1 MFDSIRNRLIL
12 IAIVVATSVFY
23 LFPRDIKVREQ
34 GPDGAM
40 RDTVI
45 TRIPLKLGLDLQGG
59 MHLKLELDES
69 NRVSDNKSRDIDLAR
84 TVLMKRIDEFGVTE
98 PVIQKL
104 GEDRIVVELAGVTDP
119 GRAEAIV
126 NRTAKLEFVITDMTN
141 ALANALP
148 AMDRVLAQLGVSA
161 EAGGTST
168 PSNRVEELLGG
179 ARGDSAEQAEVPAA
193 GDTAAAQA
201 TSARNTGPVLQS
213 LIVPGNSGIPGE
225 YMVREAAFVRVD
237 SMLRIPEVARLI
249 PRNIVLR
256 WARTPEVF
264 GAETVR
270 FLYALEAEPIITGD
284 RLERAVAQIDQMSN
298 QPIVSFQLDRAGAR
312 RFGAQTGQHVGDYMA
327 IVLDNFV
334 QGRPPVI
341 NSRIDRSGQIEL
353 SGRSIQEAQDLALV
367 LNAGAL
373 PFALKIVDRK
383 EIGPSLGEDSIR
395 GGIIAGIVGM
405 VLVVLIMIW
414 YYRLA
419 GVLSIIA
426 LSLYVLFTLAALS
439 AIGATLTLPGLAG
452 LVLSIGMA
460 VDANVLIFERIREE
474 LQAGR
479 TVRLSMLEGFKNA
492 MAAIIDSNVTM
503 VLTALFL
510 FQFGTGPVRGFAVT
524 LILGVLASMFS
535 AIFITKTLF
544 LIWLSRRD
552 PSSTTLS
559 I

>member
-141 ALANALP
+141 ALANVLP

-161 EAGGTST
+161 EAGTTST
-168 PSNRVEELLGG
+168 PSSRVEELLTG
-179 ARGDSAEQAEVPAA
+179 ARGDSAEQAEDPAA
-193 GDTAAAQA
+193 GDSAAAQA
-201 TSARNTGPVLQS
+201 TSPRNTGPVLQS

-492 MAAIIDSNVTM
+492 MSAIIDSNVTM

>member
-1 MFDSIRNRLIL
+1 MFESIRNRLIL

-23 LFPRDIKVREQ
+23 LFPRDVTVREQ

-69 NRVSDNKSRDIDLAR
+69 NRVSDDKSRDIDLAR

-104 GEDRIVVELAGVTDP
+104 GEDRIVVELAGITDP

-148 AMDRVLAQLGVSA
+148 AMDRVLAQLGVTA
-161 EAGGTST
+161 DAGEAT
-168 PSNRVEELLGG
+168 PTAASRVEELLQG
-179 ARGDSAEQAEVPAA
+179 A
-193 GDTAAAQA
+193 GDTATQADVPAATDTTAAPA
-201 TSARNTGPVLQS
+201 TTPRSTGPILQA
-213 LIVPGNSGIPGE
+213 LIVPGNSGMPGE

-237 SMLRIPEVARLI
+237 SMLRVPDVARLL
-249 PRNIVLR
+249 PRNVVLR
-256 WARTPEVF
+256 WSRTPEVL

-284 RLERAVAQIDQMSN
+284 RLERAVAQIDQMTN
-298 QPIVSFQLDRAGAR
+298 QPIVTFQLDRAGAR

-353 SGRSIQEAQDLALV
+353 TGRSIQEAQDLALV

-405 VLVVLIMIW
+405 VLVVLIMVW
-414 YYRLA
+414 YYRMA
-419 GVLSIIA
+419 GVLAIIA
-426 LSLYVLFTLAALS
+426 LSLYVLFTLGALS

-479 TVRLSMLEGFKNA
+479 TVRLSMMEGFKNA
-492 MAAIIDSNVTM
+492 MSAIIDSNVTM

>member
-1 MFDSIRNRLIL
+1 MFESIRNRLIL

-23 LFPRDIKVREQ
+23 LFPREITVREQ

-45 TRIPLKLGLDLQGG
+45 TRMPLKLGLDLQGG
-59 MHLKLELDES
+59 MHLKLELDET

-104 GEDRIVVELAGVTDP
+104 GEDRIVVELAGITDP

-141 ALANALP
+141 ALAAALP
-148 AMDRVLAQLGVSA
+148 SMDRVLQQLGVSA
-161 EAGGTST
+161 ETDAPAST
-168 PSNRVEELLGG
+168 VSRVEELLTGTS
-179 ARGDSAEQAEVPAA
+179 GDSAAADSAAAPA
-193 GDTAAAQA
+193 GDTATA
-201 TSARNTGPVLQS
+201 TAVTPTTGPVLQA
-213 LIVPGNSGIPGE
+213 LIQPGISGVPGE
-225 YMVREAAFVRVD
+225 YMVSETAFVRVD
-237 SMLRIPEVARLI
+237 SMLRIPEVARLV
-249 PRNIVLR
+249 PRNVVLR
-256 WARTPEVF
+256 WARTPEVI

-270 FLYALEAEPIITGD
+270 FLYALESEPIITGD
-284 RLERAVAQIDQMSN
+284 RLESAQAQIDQMTN
-298 QPIVSFQLDRAGAR
+298 QPVVTFQLDRAGAR

-327 IVLDNFV
+327 IVLDDFV
-334 QGRPPVI
+334 QGRPPII

-353 SGRSIQEAQDLALV
+353 SGRTIQEAQDLALV

-395 GGIIAGIVGM
+395 GGIIAGLVGM
-405 VLVVLIMIW
+405 ALVIIIMVW
-414 YYRLA
+414 YYRFA
-419 GVLSIIA
+419 GVLAIIA
-426 LSLYVLFTLAALS
+426 LSLYVLFTLASLS

-474 LQAGR
+474 LQAGKS
-479 TVRLSMLEGFKNA
+479 VRLSMMEGFKNA
-492 MAAIIDSNVTM
+492 MSAIIDSNVTM

-524 LILGVLASMFS
+524 LILGVIASMFS